1 MILKPTL
8 LALTCTLLA
17 GTLRAR
23 SNPILSRNEVR
34 TELQNY
40 RIVQAELR
48 DNRYIVPN
56 ETWLKDQLIPFY
68 IAYAEQNLSPAL
80 NNEKMSDGLCKV
92 FQSIMYQ
99 ANIRG
104 GGTRKGD
111 VPVGVMMTRAKGQK
125 ELRYRVIIRTE
136 SGWSVIDPNDG
147 AMTSLR
153 NFKTTNDIFR
163 VAI

>member
-17 GTLRAR
+17 GTLQAR
-23 SNPILSRNEVR
+23 SNSILSRNEVR

-92 FQSIMYQ
+92 FQSIMNQ